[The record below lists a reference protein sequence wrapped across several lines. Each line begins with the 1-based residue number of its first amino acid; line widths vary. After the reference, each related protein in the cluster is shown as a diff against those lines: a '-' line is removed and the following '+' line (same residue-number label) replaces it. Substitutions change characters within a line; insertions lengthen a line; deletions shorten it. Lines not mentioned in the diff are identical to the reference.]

1 LRIWR
6 RLTGRS
12 GKASDAAERRRRWL
26 EQREQERRE
35 RSARADAWL
44 AAGPPTVERIAA
56 EYEARLALLD
66 EELRPWARPV
76 AAWRLRDGEPRVES
90 SRMGGRPPLY
100 AGEQWPGGDD
110 PMRFWA
116 QVNLADLAPFA
127 RAYGVALPTDGL
139 VQLFAGDEGGE
150 LARYIPAGEL
160 GGLELC
166 DRVPI
171 GPLWADSDDAQ
182 EVHHRTLL
190 ISLYPEALV
199 PWQETSPII
208 FRDDDIDAPL
218 PCTTSE
224 ELPGYSFGWWP
235 FSSWGLEDGL
245 DGWPPDR
252 PKPPPE
258 DWVFLAVCDSNDHL
272 GLQFSD
278 AGFLWA
284 TIPAADLAAGDFTQL
299 RCDGES
305 S

>member
-1 LRIWR
+1 LSIWR
-6 RLTGRS
+6 RITGRS
-12 GKASDAAERRRRWL
+12 RKAGAERRQAWLERRAA
-26 EQREQERRE
+26 EQRERA
-35 RSARADAWL
+35 ARADAWL
-44 AAGPPTVERIAA
+44 AAGPPAPERIAA

-66 EELRPWARPV
+66 DELRPWSRPV

-90 SRMGGRPPLY
+90 SRMGGRPSLHPD
-100 AGEQWPGGDD
+100 EPWPGDGD

-127 RAYGVALPTDGL
+127 QAYGVTLPADGV
-139 VQLFAGDEGGE
+139 VQLFGGDEGGE
-150 LARYIPAGEL
+150 LARYVPAGEL
-160 GGLELC
+160 GGLELRE
-166 DRVPI
+166 RVPI
-171 GPLWADSDDAQ
+171 GPLWDGVDDAE
-182 EVHHRTLL
+182 EVHRRTLL

-199 PWQETSPII
+199 PWQETSPIA

-235 FSSWGLEDGL
+235 FSSWGLGDGL
-245 DGWPPDR
+245 YGWPADR

-258 DWVFLAVCDSNDHL
+258 DWVFLAVCDSNRDL
-272 GLQFSD
+272 GLMFSD

-284 TIPAADLAAGDFTQL
+284 TIPAADLAAGDFSQL
-299 RCDGES
+299 RADGES